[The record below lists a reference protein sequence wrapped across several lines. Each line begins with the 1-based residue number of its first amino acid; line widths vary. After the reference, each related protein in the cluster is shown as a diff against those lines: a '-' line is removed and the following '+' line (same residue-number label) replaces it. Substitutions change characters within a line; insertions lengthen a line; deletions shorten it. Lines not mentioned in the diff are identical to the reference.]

1 MRRRGLLLIVLCFG
15 VSGIAVPCALPSA
28 ASAQDAPDLDALLAR
43 FAAAPGMEARF
54 REEKRI
60 ALLAVPTRSSGRI
73 HFAAPD
79 RMLRRTEQPEES
91 VALIAEGQLRMRDAG
106 GQVQVLD
113 IASNPVLRGFVD
125 SFRAVLAGDRASLER
140 FYEPSLSAGEEEG
153 TWELRLRP
161 RQPALRRF
169 LREIRMVGE
178 GVTIRSM
185 LMTEV
190 SGDTTRTEFFDV
202 DTSRRYSAAE
212 RRRIF
217 RID

>member
-1 MRRRGLLLIVLCFG
+1 MRLALAMSLACL
-15 VSGIAVPCALPSA
+15 ALPSA

-79 RMLRRTEQPEES
+79 RMIRRTTEPEAS
-91 VALIAEGQLRMRDAG
+91 VALIEDGQLRMRDASG
-106 GQVQVLD
+106 EVSTLD
-113 IASNPVLRGFVD
+113 ISSNPVLRGFVD
-125 SFRAVLAGDRASLER
+125 SFRAVLAGNRRDLER
-140 FYEPSLSAGEEEG
+140 FYRAELRAGEEDG
-153 TWELRLRP
+153 TWELSLRP
-161 RQPALRRF
+161 RNDALRRF
-169 LREIRMVGE
+169 LREIRMVGA

-185 LMTEV
+185 VMTEV
-190 SGDTTRTEFFDV
+190 SGDVTRTEFFDV
-202 DTSRRYSAAE
+202 NTNRSYSAAE

-217 RID
+217 RL

>member
-1 MRRRGLLLIVLCFG
+1 MRRRALLVCACLL
-15 VSGIAVPCALPSA
+15 ALPSA

-60 ALLAVPTRSSGRI
+60 ALLAVPTRSAGRI

-79 RMLRRTEQPEES
+79 RMIRRTTEPEES
-91 VALIAEGQLRMRDAG
+91 VALIQDGQLRMRDAG
-106 GQVQVLD
+106 GQVQTLD
-113 IASNPVLRGFVD
+113 ISSNPVLRGFVD
-125 SFRAVLAGDRASLER
+125 SFRAVLAGNRADLDR
-140 FYEPSLSAGEEEG
+140 FYNAELRAGEG
-153 TWELRLRP
+153 ADAWELRLRP
-161 RQPALRRF
+161 RNQDLRRF

-185 LMTEV
+185 VMTEV
-190 SGDTTRTEFFDV
+190 SGDVTRTEFFDV
-202 DTSRRYSAAE
+202 NTNRRYSAAE

-217 RID
+217 RL